1 MPYIAIGLMS
11 GPRDGDVLYL
21 EATPDMVLIVGRREE
36 SDICLNYDNQVSR
49 EHASIVYDGQRFW
62 LEDLRS
68 TNGTYLGKERIYERV
83 ELHPGQLFRIG
94 RTWLRLEP
102 TALLVTDSDETSF

>member
-1 MPYIAIGLMS
+1 MPRVAVGVMS

-21 EATPDMVLIVGRREE
+21 EAVPGAALIVGRREE

-49 EHASIVYDGQRFW
+49 EHAAILYDGQRFW
-62 LEDLRS
+62 LEDLHS
-68 TNGTYLGKERIYERV
+68 TNGTFVGDIRITERV
-83 ELHPGQLFRIG
+83 ELHPGQLFRVG

-102 TALLVTDSDETSF
+102 AAMFVADESQTSY